1 MTTWETFTMRRKEV
15 PRAGLLEAALEGRI
29 SNGQGARSM
38 RVSLRQFQRV
48 KARFAAEGVAGLVH
62 RLRGRPSP
70 HRLAAAIHAR
80 AVALLQGGTYAGLN
94 DCHLTEKLRE
104 VEGLP
109 LSRSTVRRLRR
120 GLGLAATRRR
130 RGRQGRMRRT
140 PEAQMGALVQLDA
153 SLFPWLG
160 DRGPQLTLH
169 GAIDDAT
176 GICVGLYFR
185 PHEDLHGYATL
196 LRTLC
201 MTYGLPLALY
211 GDRLGVF
218 VRNDAH
224 WTLEEELRGTQD
236 PTHFGRI
243 LQELG
248 IGYIAAH
255 SPQAKGRI
263 ERFWQTL
270 QDRLVSELRL
280 RGISTLEAANAF
292 LPSFLADL
300 NPRFARA
307 PADAGPAW
315 RLAPR
320 DLAAVLSC
328 RYTRTVAR
336 DNTVRLGP
344 RWVQLPRRRSYA
356 GRRVEVREALDGR
369 LLVCIDGRCAATQ
382 PAPAADFVLRPRR
395 GPSGDR
401 RARRRAVQS
410 LPAEARG
417 SPPTTPKRT
426 LPSKRTASSPRR
438 PTSSSPPASPRPRA
452 TAMARKPSQAHPW
465 RHSTP
470 YTPRPRG

>member
-1 MTTWETFTMRRKEV
+1 MRRKEV
-15 PRAGLLEAALEGRI
+15 PRAGLLEATLDGRM
-29 SNGQGARSM
+29 SNSQGARSM
-38 RVSLRQFQRV
+38 RLSVRQFQRV

-70 HRLAAAIHAR
+70 RRLASAIHAR
-80 AVALLQGGTYAGLN
+80 AVALLQGPYAGLN

-120 GLGLAATRRR
+120 SLGLAATRRR

-140 PEAQMGALVQLDA
+140 PAAQMGALVQLDA

-176 GICVGLYFR
+176 GICVALYFR

-201 MTYGLPLALY
+201 TTYGLPVALY
-211 GDRLGVF
+211 GDQLGVF
-218 VRNDAH
+218 VRNDVH
-224 WTLEEELRGTQD
+224 WSLEEELRGTQD

-280 RGISTLEAANAF
+280 RGISTLEAANVF
-292 LPSFLADL
+292 LPAFLADL
-300 NPRFARA
+300 NPRFARV
-307 PADAGPAW
+307 PADAAAAW
-315 RLAPR
+315 RPVPR

-344 RWVQLPRRRSYA
+344 RWVQLPRRRAYA

-369 LLVCIDGRCAATQ
+369 LLVFIDGRCAVTQ
-382 PAPAADFVLRPRR
+382 PAPAVDFVLRPRR

-401 RARRRAVQS
+401 RPRRRPVQR
-410 LPAEARG
+410 LATEARG
-417 SPPTTPKRT
+417 YPPTTPKHT
-426 LPSKRTASSPRR
+426 LPSKRTVLSTPRPASSPR
-438 PTSSSPPASPRPRA
+438 PRV
-452 TAMARKPSQAHPW
+452 TAGAGKPSPAHPW

>member
-1 MTTWETFTMRRKEV
+1 M
-15 PRAGLLEAALEGRI
+15 
-29 SNGQGARSM
+29 
-38 RVSLRQFQRV
+38 
-48 KARFAAEGVAGLVH
+48 
-62 RLRGRPSP
+62 
-70 HRLAAAIHAR
+70 
-80 AVALLQGGTYAGLN
+80 ALLQGRYAGLN

-120 GLGLAATRRR
+120 GLGLPATRRR

-176 GICVGLYFR
+176 GTGLALYFR
-185 PHEDLHGYATL
+185 PHEDLHGYSVL
-196 LRTLC
+196 LRMICT
-201 MTYGLPLALY
+201 TYGLPLALY
-211 GDRLGVF
+211 GDQLGVF

-280 RGISTLEAANAF
+280 RGIGTLEAANAF
-292 LPSFLADL
+292 LPAFLADL

-307 PADAGPAW
+307 PADAGAAW
-315 RLAPR
+315 RPAPR

-328 RYTRTVAR
+328 RYLRTVAGTIPSASAR
-336 DNTVRLGP
+336 AGCSCPGGARTQAAASSCARRWTVVCSCSSMGAAPSRSPRPPRSSSSVRGAGP
-344 RWVQLPRRRSYA
+344 ARIAAYDSTRPRRASLPRRTA
-356 GRRVEVREALDGR
+356 IPLPPHNAHCHQHV
-369 LLVCIDGRCAATQ
+369 
-382 PAPAADFVLRPRR
+382 PRR
-395 GPSGDR
+395 QPH
-401 RARRRAVQS
+401 ARRRHRVRS
-410 LPAEARG
+410 HRARV
-417 SPPTTPKRT
+417 
-426 LPSKRTASSPRR
+426 
-438 PTSSSPPASPRPRA
+438 
-452 TAMARKPSQAHPW
+452 
-465 RHSTP
+465 
-470 YTPRPRG
+470 